1 MHVKQRGF
9 TYSASGPSTK
19 NKARI
24 PKFKETGDA
33 KYIYKNELDKICF
46 QHGWLMEILKT

>member
-1 MHVKQRGF
+1 MHVKQCGF

-24 PKFKETGDA
+24 AKFKETGDT
-33 KYIYKNELDKICF
+33 KYIYKNELDKTCF
-46 QHGWLMEILKT
+46 QHGWLMEILKI